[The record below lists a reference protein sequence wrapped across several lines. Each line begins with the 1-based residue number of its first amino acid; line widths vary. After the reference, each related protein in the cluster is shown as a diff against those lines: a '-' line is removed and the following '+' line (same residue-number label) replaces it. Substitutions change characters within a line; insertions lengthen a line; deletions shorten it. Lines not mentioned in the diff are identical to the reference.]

1 MNRQRD
7 QQLKKIRK
15 VGLDSYLIIENKD
28 LCGVSSRFFLDEK
41 MKKRGKFGLDSYL
54 IMKNKNL
61 GGLSIGF
68 FLDEKLV
75 SR

>member
-15 VGLDSYLIIENKD
+15 VGLDSYLIIEK
-28 LCGVSSRFFLDEK
+28 CGVSSRFFLVK
-41 MKKRGKFGLDSYL
+41 LMKKRGKFGLDSYL
-54 IMKNKNL
+54 ITKHKNL
-61 GGLSIGF
+61 CGASSGF